1 MRITVF
7 GSTGRIGSAVVAEAH
22 ARGHGVTAVVH
33 RRPAEVPEGVTAQTV
48 DLADQ
53 DQVRAACA
61 DRDAVVSAI
70 GWTPEQPDDLLGR
83 VARALLE
90 AVRGT
95 DTRLLIVGGAGTLL
109 TDTGL
114 YVDSPTFPPERRRN
128 SLAHV
133 AALTELRAGTND
145 RWTYLCPPAV
155 IAPGGR
161 TGQYR
166 VGDHRMLDDPQGA
179 PRISIVD
186 FAAAVV
192 DLATAD
198 DPTLGHCTVAY

>member
-22 ARGHGVTAVVH
+22 ARGHEVTAVVH

-70 GWTPEQPDDLLGR
+70 GWTPEQPDDLLGWA
-83 VARALLE
+83 ARALLE

-192 DLATAD
+192 DLATAN

>member
-7 GSTGRIGSAVVAEAH
+7 GSTGRIGSAVVVEAH
-22 ARGHGVTAVVH
+22 GRGHEVTAVVH
-33 RRPAEVPEGVTAQTV
+33 RRPAEVPEGVATQTV
-48 DLADQ
+48 DLTDQ
-53 DQVRAACA
+53 DQVRAVCA
-61 DRDAVVSAI
+61 GRDVVVSAI
-70 GWTPEQPDDLLGR
+70 GWTPEQPDELLGQA
-83 VARALLE
+83 ARALLE

-133 AALTELRAGTND
+133 AALAELRAATND

-155 IAPGGR
+155 IAPGAR
-161 TGQYR
+161 TAQYR

-186 FAAAVV
+186 FAVAVV

>member
-1 MRITVF
+1 MVAIQTSFPKVGRSRVLSRPGSGVKHGRAVSTATRGGRTVRTMRITVF

-22 ARGHGVTAVVH
+22 ARGHEVTAVVH

-61 DRDAVVSAI
+61 DRDVVVSAI
-70 GWTPEQPDDLLGR
+70 GWTPEQPDDLLGWA
-83 VARALLE
+83 ARALLE

-128 SLAHV
+128 S
-133 AALTELRAGTND
+133 
-145 RWTYLCPPAV
+145 
-155 IAPGGR
+155 
-161 TGQYR
+161 
-166 VGDHRMLDDPQGA
+166 
-179 PRISIVD
+179 
-186 FAAAVV
+186 
-192 DLATAD
+192 
-198 DPTLGHCTVAY
+198 

>member
-7 GSTGRIGSAVVAEAH
+7 GSTGRIGSAVVVEAH
-22 ARGHGVTAVVH
+22 ARGHEVTAVVH

-70 GWTPEQPDDLLGR
+70 GWTPEQPDDLLGWA
-83 VARALLE
+83 ARALLE

>member
-22 ARGHGVTAVVH
+22 ARGHEVTAVVH
-33 RRPAEVPEGVTAQTV
+33 RRPAEVPDGVMAHTV
-48 DLADQ
+48 DLADS
-53 DQVRAACA
+53 DQVRAVCA
-61 DRDAVVSAI
+61 DRDAVVSAV

-83 VARALLE
+83 AARALLE
-90 AVRGT
+90 AVCGT

-133 AALTELRAGTND
+133 AALRELRAGTND

-186 FAAAVV
+186 FAIAVV

>member
-7 GSTGRIGSAVVAEAH
+7 GSTGRIGSAVVVEAH
-22 ARGHGVTAVVH
+22 ARGHEVTAVVH
-33 RRPAEVPEGVTAQTV
+33 RRPAEVPEGVGAQTV

-70 GWTPEQPDDLLGR
+70 GWTPEQPDDLLGWA
-83 VARALLE
+83 ARALLE

-179 PRISIVD
+179 PRIIPSSTVD
-186 FAAAVV
+186 GVMRA
-192 DLATAD
+192 
-198 DPTLGHCTVAY
+198 P

>member
-22 ARGHGVTAVVH
+22 ARGHEVTAVVH

-70 GWTPEQPDDLLGR
+70 GWTPEQPDDLLGWA
-83 VARALLE
+83 ARALLE
-90 AVRGT
+90 AVRCT

>member
-7 GSTGRIGSAVVAEAH
+7 GSTGRIGSAVVVEAH
-22 ARGHGVTAVVH
+22 ARGHEVTAVVH
-33 RRPAEVPEGVTAQTV
+33 RRPAEVPEGVGAQTV

-70 GWTPEQPDDLLGR
+70 GWTPEQPDDLLGWA
-83 VARALLE
+83 ARALLE

>member
-7 GSTGRIGSAVVAEAH
+7 GATGRIGSAVVAEAH
-22 ARGHGVTAVVH
+22 ERGHEVTAAIH
-33 RRPAEVPEGVTAQTV
+33 RRPASVPAGVATERV
-48 DLADQ
+48 DLEDEG
-53 DQVRAACA
+53 QVRAACA
-61 DRDAVVSAI
+61 GRDVVVSAI
-70 GWTPEQPDDLLGR
+70 GWTPEQPDDLLGQA
-83 VARALLE
+83 ARAMLE

-109 TDTGL
+109 TETGL
-114 YVDSPTFPPERRRN
+114 YVDSPTFPPDRRRN

-133 AALTELRAGTND
+133 AALTELRGATNN

-186 FAAAVV
+186 FAVALV

>member
-22 ARGHGVTAVVH
+22 ARGHEVTAVVH

-70 GWTPEQPDDLLGR
+70 GWTPEQPDDLLGWA
-83 VARALLE
+83 ARALLE

>member
-7 GSTGRIGSAVVAEAH
+7 GSTGRIGSAVVAEANE
-22 ARGHGVTAVVH
+22 RGHEVTAVVH
-33 RRPAEVPEGVTAQTV
+33 HRPATVPDGVATERV
-48 DLADQ
+48 DLEDT

-61 DRDAVVSAI
+61 GRDAVVSAI
-70 GWTPEQPDDLLGR
+70 GWTPEQADDLLGQA
-83 VARALLE
+83 ARALLE
-90 AVRGT
+90 AVKGT

-109 TDTGL
+109 TPTGL
-114 YVDSPTFPPERRRN
+114 YVDSPEFPADRRRN

-133 AALTELRAGTND
+133 AALTELRAGKD
-145 RWTYLCPPAV
+145 GWIYLCPPAV
-155 IAPGGR
+155 IAPGER
-161 TGQYR
+161 TGRYR

-186 FAAAVV
+186 FAVAVV

-198 DPTLGHCTVAY
+198 EPALGHCTVAY